1 MIAETGKGRKLFK
14 SFPRDARALNVA
26 ICFIAAV
33 RAGTDQGNVE
43 SWTPGNAPC
52 DFFKSNLGASSYLMQ
67 AREGEQDLQRRSAGA
82 IARSQLIFVRNM
94 NMNLLIS
101 ACRDAE
107 NIAPRNECD

>member
-1 MIAETGKGRKLFK
+1 MPGPAVATARAKRPVGVWICAGDRDIEIHGRERADQPRREGQLFICVMIAETGKGRKLFK

-52 DFFKSNLGASSYLMQ
+52 DFFKSNLGA
-67 AREGEQDLQRRSAGA
+67 
-82 IARSQLIFVRNM
+82 
-94 NMNLLIS
+94 
-101 ACRDAE
+101 
-107 NIAPRNECD
+107 